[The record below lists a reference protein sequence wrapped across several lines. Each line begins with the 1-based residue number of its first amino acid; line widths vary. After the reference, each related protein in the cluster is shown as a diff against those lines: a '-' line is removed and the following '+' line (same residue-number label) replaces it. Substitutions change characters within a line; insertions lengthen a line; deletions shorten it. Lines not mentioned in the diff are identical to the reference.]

1 MKRAIKNLLAAAIV
15 LISTTGTSYSQ
26 SKESYQDDG
35 AKAKLK
41 HHGKMLD
48 QDYLEIFI
56 IGDDGAGNVKSA
68 CYNTIGFN
76 DDSKTGNT
84 APRELVNKLSVDQI
98 TKEYGSKG
106 TFINGP
112 RRWCLDW
119 IDIPTGVVRDFNG
132 LKAAWVATLRTTG
145 KTSYKTAQIE
155 RKSAIGINKGTT
167 VFLLDDNEGHTW
179 VMKSYSLVLDSTMTR
194 EKVPAMLA
202 KLKLPAGWSYRVKV
216 LEKGLKLVPETGVAT
231 ILPDD
236 LDNVY
241 DLTGPGFSNYK
252 P

>member
-1 MKRAIKNLLAAAIV
+1 M
-15 LISTTGTSYSQ
+15 
-26 SKESYQDDG
+26 
-35 AKAKLK
+35 
-41 HHGKMLD
+41 
-48 QDYLEIFI
+48 
-56 IGDDGAGNVKSA
+56 
-68 CYNTIGFN
+68 
-76 DDSKTGNT
+76 
-84 APRELVNKLSVDQI
+84 
-98 TKEYGSKG
+98 
-106 TFINGP
+106 
-112 RRWCLDW
+112 
-119 IDIPTGVVRDFNG
+119 
-132 LKAAWVATLRTTG
+132 
-145 KTSYKTAQIE
+145 
-155 RKSAIGINKGTT
+155 
-167 VFLLDDNEGHTW
+167 LDDNEGHTW